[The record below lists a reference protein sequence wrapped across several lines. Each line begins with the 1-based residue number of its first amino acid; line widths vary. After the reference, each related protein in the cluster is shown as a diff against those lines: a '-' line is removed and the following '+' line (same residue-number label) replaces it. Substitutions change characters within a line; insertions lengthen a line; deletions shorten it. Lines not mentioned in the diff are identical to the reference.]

1 MHHSSSLTLY
11 DAVVR
16 TTVDLDPGLHAE
28 AVEYARRERITLGE
42 VLNDALRA
50 RLHPIPPVRISENT
64 GLAVIRIGRPIT
76 PEEVAAVIYDD

>member
-1 MHHSSSLTLY
+1 M
-11 DAVVR
+11 R

-28 AVEYARRERITLGE
+28 AMEFARRERVTLSE
-42 VLNDALRA
+42 VLNEALRA
-50 RLHPIPPVRISENT
+50 RLHPIPPPRISGNT